1 MEILPGDVLRRIEFE
16 LDGLPHMT
24 NASGRNST
32 HWRAKKAQAD
42 LWKNAVAVELIGRW
56 PGPQSPMG
64 QPMKQARLTLTR
76 FSSVSPDPDGL
87 VSGFKHVIDGL
98 VLAGVMENDKM
109 ENIGM
114 PDYRW
119 VKWPKG
125 NGKIRVVVEET
136 G

>member
-1 MEILPGDVLRRIEFE
+1 MSRRVEFE

-42 LWKNAVAVELIGRW
+42 LWKRAVCFTVGATLVT
-56 PGPQSPMG
+56 
-64 QPMKQARLTLTR
+64 PMKRAKLILTR

-98 VLAGVMENDKM
+98 VLAGVLENDKV

-119 VKWPKG
+119 MKWPKG
-125 NGKIRVVVEET
+125 KGKIRVVVEEIT
-136 G
+136 CL